1 MAVCGRF
8 DSSAE
13 ELCELDGVPGLVIED
28 TGRQLRWYMFRSG
41 ISYVPG
47 CVRMCSRMSW
57 YEPPA
62 VEVAASE
69 DDRVCEDMVW
79 RSMSVARRSACRSR
93 GRNSAFHLIMELMFF
108 SLISGCPG
116 CRL

>member
-1 MAVCGRF
+1 
-8 DSSAE
+8 
-13 ELCELDGVPGLVIED
+13 
-28 TGRQLRWYMFRSG
+28 
-41 ISYVPG
+41 
-47 CVRMCSRMSW
+47 MCSRMSW

-93 GRNSAFHLIMELMFF
+93 GRNSAFHLIMELMFLV
-108 SLISGCPG
+108 SSAVALVAGYDAVIWKLG
-116 CRL
+116 RLQCC

>member
-1 MAVCGRF
+1 VAFCGRLE
-8 DSSAE
+8 SSVD

-28 TGRQLRWYMFRSG
+28 TGRQLRWYMFRRG

-69 DDRVCEDMVW
+69 DDRVWEAMVW
-79 RSMSVARRSACRSR
+79 RRMGLARRDACFVWKD
-93 GRNSAFHLIMELMFF
+93 SAFHLNMRPMFF

-116 CRL
+116 CRR